1 MRVRV
6 LLADDTAIIRKAIL
20 SLLGDEKQIEVVG
33 EAEDFAQTLTLARQ
47 LKPHVVIL
55 DLHMPGSRLTPMAL
69 SDELRSQNASVI
81 AISVYCDDESKALAQ
96 SYGADTLLD
105 KMKLGEKL
113 IPAILKS
120 TSPCP
125 TCRSLS
131 TREGLIGSPQ
141 A

>member
-33 EAEDFAQTLTLARQ
+33 EAEDFAQTLTLTRQ

-81 AISVYCDDESKALAQ
+81 AISVYCDEETKALAQ
-96 SYGADTLLD
+96 TYGADTLLD
-105 KMKLGEKL
+105 KMKLGEEL
-113 IPAILKS
+113 IPSILKI
-120 TSPCP
+120 TSQPP
-125 TCRSLS
+125 QNRFVSSYGGFIRSH
-131 TREGLIGSPQ
+131 GS
-141 A
+141 